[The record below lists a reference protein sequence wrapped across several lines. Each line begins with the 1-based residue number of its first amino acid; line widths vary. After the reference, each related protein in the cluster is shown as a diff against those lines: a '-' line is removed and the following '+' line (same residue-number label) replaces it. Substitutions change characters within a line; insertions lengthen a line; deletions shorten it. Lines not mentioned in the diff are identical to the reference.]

1 MESAID
7 PRFESL
13 AISVGSIADWL
24 FTLFFFFW
32 QLSISISN

>member
-13 AISVGSIADWL
+13 AIFVESIGDWL
-24 FTLFFFFW
+24 FTLFSF
-32 QLSISISN
+32 LAVA